1 MITRRHLAAVVA
13 LFAVVAFTG
22 PVSAQYTGQRVPLG
36 ILITNWDCVPCAP
49 ANQAL
54 DAYMPT
60 QGNDVALI
68 RVHCWWPGPAD
79 PIYLANVLQSSFLVN
94 NTPSG
99 ADYAPHLWLDNS
111 VNLGSDGPG
120 FAAGFNARKQ
130 VPAPLEITVGYDL
143 AASQVHATV
152 HVLDAMPAG
161 DYRLYVAITE
171 DDIYAAGV
179 NGEDRHNQ
187 AFRRLYPDLDGIPVV
202 NAVGDQSFVVDTP
215 LHFRWVFDQCRATVY
230 VQEYASAVVMNAG
243 TMFLHEATTTPV
255 GDAAVPA
262 TRLLGAAPNP
272 FNPQTTIRFTL
283 AEAGPAVVS
292 IHDLAGRRVRVLTS
306 GTLAAGG
313 HEVIWNGADEHGTAV
328 PSGVYLV
335 RLRIGEVVDTFKV
348 VLAK

>member
-1 MITRRHLAAVVA
+1 MFTRRHLAAA
-13 LFAVVAFTG
+13 LGLLAVVAFAG
-22 PVSAQYTGQRVPLG
+22 PAAAQYTGQRVPLG
-36 ILITNWDCVPCAP
+36 ILVTNWDCVPCAP

-54 DAYMPT
+54 DAFMPT

-79 PIYLANVLQSSFLVN
+79 PIYLANIPQSTYLVD
-94 NTPSG
+94 NTPAG
-99 ADYAPHLWLDNS
+99 ADYAPHLWLDNL
-111 VNLGSDGPG
+111 VNLGSEGGG

-130 VPAPLEITVGYDL
+130 VPAPLEITVGYDI

-161 DYRLYVAITE
+161 DYRLYVAVTE
-171 DDIYAAGV
+171 DNVYAAGV

-187 AFRRLYPDLDGIPVV
+187 AFRRLYPDLAGIPVA
-202 NAVGDQSFVVDTP
+202 NAVGDQTFVVDTP
-215 LHFRWVFDQCRATVY
+215 LHIRWVFDKCRATVF

-243 TMFLHEATTTPV
+243 TMFLHEAASTPV
-255 GDAAVPA
+255 GGADLPA

-272 FNPQTTIRFTL
+272 FNPQTTIRFAL
-283 AEAGPAVVS
+283 ASAGPAEVA

-313 HEVIWNGADEHGTAV
+313 HEVVWHGDDGQGQPV

-335 RLRIGEVVDTFKV
+335 RLRAAGTVDTDRV
-348 VLAK
+348 VLTK